1 MTEAG
6 TRHAADAFA
15 HGDRADLKEM
25 TMTTEFVDVDV
36 RPILRAGGEP
46 FSVIMQAV
54 EGLEPDQGIR
64 LFATFKP
71 IPLFGV
77 LGSRG
82 FCYEAIELDDGEW
95 EVLFRPAGTDLTLP
109 SASPGRAD
117 AAAWAAP
124 SIDLDNRDLDPP
136 EPMAR
141 ILEATERLKG
151 GEVLSALL
159 MREPRFLFS
168 ELAKRGHDWRGGFN
182 PGRTVYKILIRVGPT
197 KGAQG

>member
-1 MTEAG
+1 
-6 TRHAADAFA
+6 
-15 HGDRADLKEM
+15 M

-54 EGLEPDQGIR
+54 EGLEPGQGIR

-77 LGSRG
+77 MGSRG
-82 FCYEAIELDDGEW
+82 FSHEAIELNDGEW
-95 EVLFRPAGTDLTLP
+95 EVRFRPEGAGL
-109 SASPGRAD
+109 AAPGGPNSAD
-117 AAAWAAP
+117 AAAWPKP

-159 MREPRFLFS
+159 LREPRFLFP
-168 ELAKRGHDWRGGFN
+168 ELAKRGHQWRGGFD
-182 PGRTVYKILIRVGPT
+182 PERTTYKILIRAGG
-197 KGAQG
+197 KAAQG